1 MVKCASPADRNFPL
15 DNIVCTHTFIRTNQ
29 TSTGPYNAVGPYRST
44 MSTATK
50 KALQGGEF
58 LIRES
63 APQDIFIPEEFN
75 EEQGMIAQTAIDFL
89 AAEVW
94 PNLDRIDSM
103 EAGLMP
109 KILEKAGELGLLGI
123 SIPEEYGGF
132 GKDFVTGMLVTEKT
146 GAGHSYSV
154 AMAAHTG
161 IGTLP
166 LLYYGN
172 AEQKAKYMPKLATG
186 EWKACYCLTEPGS
199 GSDANSGKTKAV
211 LSPDGKHYILNGQK
225 MWITNGGFA
234 DLFTVF
240 AKIDDDEN
248 LTAFLVEKDFGGI
261 TLNPE
266 EKKMGIKG
274 SSTRQVFFNDCKV
287 PVENMLSE
295 RQNGF
300 KIAVNIL
307 NIGRI
312 KLAGAALGGA
322 KAVVDQSVKYANER
336 IQFGKPIS
344 AFGAIRQKLADQ
356 ASYCYVV
363 ESATYRCSYD
373 MEQAIE
379 ALEASGADHSKALL
393 KGVEQYA
400 AEAAILKVAGSECL
414 DYVCDEGVQIYGGM
428 GYSAESPVERAYRD
442 SRINRIF
449 EGTNEINRM
458 LTVDMLL
465 KRAMKGQLDLLGP
478 AQAVAGELMGI
489 PDFAEPDD
497 SLLGEEKR
505 MVANFKKAVLMSA
518 GGAAQKLGLE
528 LGKHQ
533 ETLMHIADIVIDTY
547 LAESVLLRTL
557 KLAELKGAA
566 NVAEQIAMCQLY
578 IHDAADRILK
588 YAKEAVNNFAEGDER
603 QAMLMGAKR
612 FSKNTNLNTA
622 ELRKV
627 VAKKMIAEGKYCY

>member
-1 MVKCASPADRNFPL
+1 
-15 DNIVCTHTFIRTNQ
+15 
-29 TSTGPYNAVGPYRST
+29 
-44 MSTATK
+44 MSTDVK

-75 EEQGMIAQTAIDFL
+75 EEQRMIAQTAVDFL

-94 PNLDRIDSM
+94 PNLERIDHQ
-103 EAGLMP
+103 EEGLMQ
-109 KILEKAGELGLLGI
+109 KIIEKAGELGLLGI
-123 SIPEEYGGF
+123 SIPEAYGGF
-132 GKDFVTGMLVTEKT
+132 GKDFVTNMLVTEKT

-166 LLYYGN
+166 TLYYGN
-172 AEQKAKYMPKLATG
+172 AEQRAKYIPKLTTG

-211 LSPDGKHYILNGQK
+211 LTPDGTHYLINGQK

-234 DLFTVF
+234 DIFTVF
-240 AKIDDDEN
+240 AKIVDPATGVEDAN
-248 LTAFLVEKDFGGI
+248 LSAFIVEKDFGGI

-287 PVENMLSE
+287 PVENLLSE

-322 KAVVDQSVKYANER
+322 KAVVDQSIKYANER

-344 AFGAIRQKLADQ
+344 AFGAISQKLADQ
-356 ASYCYVV
+356 ATYCYVV
-363 ESATYRCSYD
+363 ESATYRCSQD

-379 ALEASGADHSKALL
+379 ALEAAGADHAKALL

-465 KRAMKGQLDLLGP
+465 KRAMKGQLDLMGP
-478 AQAVAGELMGI
+478 AQAVAAELMGI
-489 PDFAEPDD
+489 PEMPEPDD
-497 SLLGEEKR
+497 SLLGDEKR
-505 MVANFKKAVLMSA
+505 MVTNFKKAVLMAA

-528 LGKHQ
+528 LAKHQ
-533 ETLMHIADIVIDTY
+533 ETLMHIADMVIDTY
-547 LAESVLLRTL
+547 LAESTLLRTL
-557 KLAELKGAA
+557 KLADMKGAA
-566 NVAEQIAMCQLY
+566 NVPEQIAMCQLY
-578 IHDAADRILK
+578 IHDAADRIHK

-622 ELRKV
+622 ELRKMI
-627 VAKKMIAEGKYCY
+627 AKKMIAEGKYPY